1 MSETKQN
8 YNGKPGYSALRSITD
23 RVNWVTVL
31 VTVNS
36 CLMMEHLL
44 QSRCLEE
51 LE

>member
-1 MSETKQN
+1 
-8 YNGKPGYSALRSITD
+8 LRSITD
-23 RVNWVTVL
+23 RVHWVTVL

-44 QSRCLEE
+44 QSRRLEE